1 MYRIEVLGRS
11 IYYDLIYTS
20 LFPTKL
26 KNTDIINVSI
36 DSTML
41 LKNC

>member
-1 MYRIEVLGRS
+1 M
-11 IYYDLIYTS
+11 YYDLIYTS

-26 KNTDIINVSI
+26 KNTKIINVSI

-41 LKNC
+41 LKNY